1 MEKEV
6 FESMNDLDDGEL
18 IVFGFSGG
26 GASEALRMRFVEL
39 TEMLARRV
47 GSEVAL
53 FEASSYE
60 ELAGALTSGAVD
72 VAWLP
77 PIPFVALSEKRA
89 AVPLVSLRR
98 GGHARFSA
106 AIVVRG
112 DSSIVRIS
120 DLVGKRAAWVD
131 RLSASGFT
139 VPRIALFESG
149 VDPRTAFVR
158 ERFFHSHE
166 AVTRAVL
173 GGIADF
179 GATYAGTDESGEV
192 TRGPWTIGTSAKEVR
207 VLKLVGDIPGDVV
220 AASARLD
227 ERARA
232 KLRDAMI
239 AISQNKKAR
248 LLARGAFGAD
258 ELVTFEADGY
268 ADLAIAI
275 REATA
280 RGVLEVAS
288 QADASGAFTIG

>member
-1 MEKEV
+1 MTGLEGA
-6 FESMNDLDDGEL
+6 NL

-39 TEMLARRV
+39 TEMLARRA

-60 ELAGALTSGAVD
+60 ELSSSLTSGAVD

-77 PIPFVALSEKRA
+77 PIPFVTLAEKKA

-98 GGHARFSA
+98 GGRARFSA
-106 AIVVRG
+106 AIIVRG
-112 DSSIVRIS
+112 DSSIVGIS

-131 RLSASGFT
+131 RLSASGFA

-149 VDPRTAFVR
+149 VDPRTAFAR

-166 AVTRAVL
+166 SVTRAVL

-192 TRGPWTIGTSAKEVR
+192 TRGPWSIGTSAKEVR
-207 VLKLVGDIPGDVV
+207 ILKLVDDIPGDVV

-227 ERARA
+227 EGARA

-239 AISQNKKAR
+239 AISQNKKAK
-248 LLARGAFGAD
+248 LLARSAFGAD
-258 ELVTFEADGY
+258 ELAPFEASGY
-268 ADLAIAI
+268 ADLAAAM

-280 RGVLEVAS
+280 RGLLEVTP